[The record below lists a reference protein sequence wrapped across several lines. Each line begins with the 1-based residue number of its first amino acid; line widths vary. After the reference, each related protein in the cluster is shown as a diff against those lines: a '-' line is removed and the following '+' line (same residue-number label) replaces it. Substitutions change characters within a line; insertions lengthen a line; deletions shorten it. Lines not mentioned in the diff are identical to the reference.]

1 MYEAEDA
8 SGYDPQ
14 AHGLKGRGPCS
25 NNPTIS
31 IGWRLSTAVCRAL
44 LDAEI
49 TRIAITEAGRLS
61 SNDLTLRRRRKRP
74 PSGVRTLGMAIQGA
88 TMEWW
93 IIGTLSIVYLVLLAV
108 MYLMS
113 ARESRALTN
122 YALLI
127 LLADDTHATQRASLI
142 ELIRATDAK
151 DASQLGRKTRAAIT
165 KVAMRLSNTMLYV
178 NRLAWNLKT

>member
-1 MYEAEDA
+1 M
-8 SGYDPQ
+8 
-14 AHGLKGRGPCS
+14 
-25 NNPTIS
+25 T
-31 IGWRLSTAVCRAL
+31 
-44 LDAEI
+44 
-49 TRIAITEAGRLS
+49 
-61 SNDLTLRRRRKRP
+61 
-74 PSGVRTLGMAIQGA
+74 IQG
-88 TMEWW
+88 TTIEWW
-93 IIGTLSIVYLVLLAV
+93 IIGTLTFVYLVLLAV